1 MPWWQFVLLGALGG
15 AVVEILAFFHHI
27 AIWRD
32 KRRNE
37 DGKVSPT
44 PPQLSEYVDI
54 LPLVWLLPLGAALG
68 AVAAVL
74 FGTTG
79 QVTGAYGAFAFGC
92 AAPILLAQL
101 GAIPQVSK
109 AVSGGQATVKPALPQ
124 IPPSAADAAGTVAVP
139 GGEGADVN
147 AGHAS
152 PLEESRPA

>member
-1 MPWWQFVLLGALGG
+1 MPWWQFALLGALGG
-15 AVVEILAFFHHI
+15 AVVEILAFFHDI
-27 AIWRD
+27 AAWRD
-32 KRRNE
+32 KRRNG
-37 DGKVSPT
+37 DGKVSPA

-54 LPLVWLLPLGAALG
+54 LPFVLLLPLRAGLG
-68 AVAAVL
+68 AGAAVL

-101 GAIPQVSK
+101 GVIPQVSN
-109 AVSGGQATVKPALPQ
+109 AVSGAQATVKPALPQ
-124 IPPSAADAAGTVAVP
+124 IRPSAAGAAGTVGVQ